1 MHTRHIGKSGLK
13 VSSIGLGCN
22 NFGLT
27 IDAQQSHQLV
37 HHALDA
43 GVTLFDTAPIYGKAW
58 GLSESILGD
67 ALGARRQEAVIVT
80 KFGMTRAMTVRDT
93 SRSALLK
100 DVEESL
106 TRLKTDYIDL
116 YMLHWPDPATPMEE
130 TLRALDDIITSGK
143 VRYIGCCNLPAW
155 QVVEAKWLSKTDKLH
170 GFIVTQDEYSLI
182 NQSARQKLLPALEQY
197 GMGLMPYTPLAN
209 GLLTGKYTQPD
220 AVVGDTRL
228 SRNLWHMG
236 DRYLTEANLQRTRR
250 LTDFAAERG
259 HTLLELAVSWL
270 LAHPAVC
277 SVIAGTTKLE
287 QLQMNIAAGDWVL
300 TAEELQ
306 QIDAI
311 TAS

>member
-27 IDAQQSHQLV
+27 IDAEQSRQLV

-43 GVTLFDTAPIYGKAW
+43 GVTLFDTAPIYGKHW
-58 GLSESILGD
+58 GQSETMLGE
-67 ALGARRQEAVIVT
+67 ALGVRRQEAVIVT

-93 SRSALLK
+93 SRSALLR

-106 TRLKTDYIDL
+106 TRLQTDYIDL

-170 GFIVTQDEYSLI
+170 DFIVTQDEYSLI
-182 NQSARQKLLPALEQY
+182 NQAAKHKLLPALEKY
-197 GMGLMPYTPLAN
+197 NMGLMPYTPLAN
-209 GLLTGKYTQPD
+209 GLLTGKYTQPG
-220 AVVGDTRL
+220 AVVGETRL
-228 SRNLWHMG
+228 SRNLWNMG

-250 LTDFAAERG
+250 LTEFAAERG

-300 TAEELQ
+300 TADDLQ

-311 TAS
+311 TAN